1 MSSEVRGSGTTGGD
15 GANARPSER
24 VVLLVEDDSGLR
36 RSLVRIL
43 ELQGYAVL
51 MAEDARAARELAEG
65 AGRIDLL
72 VTDLVLPGI
81 GGREAANLLQ
91 ARFPGLKVLFMS
103 GFVARDPELRKL
115 TEAGYP
121 VLRKPFEVPEFLA
134 AVADALSA

>member
-1 MSSEVRGSGTTGGD
+1 VTQDAD
-15 GANARPSER
+15 GAE
-24 VVLLVEDDSGLR
+24 VVLLVEDDPGLR

-43 ELQGYAVL
+43 ELHGYSVL
-51 MAEDARAARELAEG
+51 MAEDAHAARELAG
-65 AGRIDLL
+65 RAGHVDLL

-91 ARFPGLKVLFMS
+91 ARFPGLAVLFMS

-121 VLRKPFEVPEFLA
+121 VLRKPFEVPEFLE
-134 AVADALSA
+134 AVRRALSD